1 MLCAS
6 VIKETGRALRC
17 VCVSG
22 SGMVGIGE
30 GGLGRTGF
38 MSEDTLF
45 AKIARGEIPSDE
57 VYSDE
62 EYYAFRDINPQAPTH
77 ILIIPRKPIPK
88 ISDADDG
95 DRALLGGL
103 VLKAT
108 EIARREGLEDDG
120 YRLVINCG
128 KQGGQE
134 VYHLH
139 LHILGG
145 RQMNWPPG

>member
-1 MLCAS
+1 M
-6 VIKETGRALRC
+6 G
-17 VCVSG
+17 
-22 SGMVGIGE
+22 
-30 GGLGRTGF
+30 
-38 MSEDTLF
+38 EDTLF

-62 EYYAFRDINPQAPTH
+62 EYFAFRDIAPGAPTH
-77 ILIIPRKPIPK
+77 ILIVPRKPIPK
-88 ISDADDG
+88 ISDATAE

-103 VLKAT
+103 LLKAA
-108 EIARREGLEDDG
+108 EIARTEGLEEDG

-128 KQGGQE
+128 KDGGQT

>member
-1 MLCAS
+1 
-6 VIKETGRALRC
+6 
-17 VCVSG
+17 
-22 SGMVGIGE
+22 
-30 GGLGRTGF
+30 

-45 AKIARGEIPSDE
+45 AKIARGEIPSEE

-62 EYYAFRDINPQAPTH
+62 EYYAFRDINPGAPTH

-95 DRALLGGL
+95 DRELLGGL
-103 VLKAT
+103 LLKAA
-108 EIARREGLEDDG
+108 EIARQEGLEDDG

-128 KQGGQE
+128 THGGQT

-145 RQMNWPPG
+145 RQMIWPPG

>member
-1 MLCAS
+1 
-6 VIKETGRALRC
+6 
-17 VCVSG
+17 
-22 SGMVGIGE
+22 
-30 GGLGRTGF
+30 

-45 AKIARGEIPSDE
+45 AKMASGEIPSEE

-62 EYYAFRDINPQAPTH
+62 EYYAFRDINPEAPTH

-88 ISDADDG
+88 ISDVDDG

-128 KQGGQE
+128 KQGGQT